1 MIRCDWVV
9 ALRPGYAF
17 FEAYHKIT
25 NIFFSKRKNKQKKHI
40 FKWKVKNMSGKKSQ
54 DESH

>member
-25 NIFFSKRKNKQKKHI
+25 NLFSKRKNKQKKHI
-40 FKWKVKNMSGKKSQ
+40 FKWKVKNMSGKKITR
-54 DESH
+54 